1 MSTSTTHLTRRR
13 LAAVASTAVAAALLA
28 GAGPAAAQAHSSARS
43 PGGTRAVLGSTW
55 GTAKEVPGTA
65 TLNHG
70 GSAYISSVSCASLG
84 NCSAGGGYT
93 DGSGHSQAFV
103 VSQVS
108 GTWGTAKEVPGTA
121 TLNQGGGAAVSSLS
135 CASAGNC
142 SAGGSYTDGSGNA
155 QAFVVSQVH
164 GTWGT
169 AKEVPGTAALSTGG
183 NFITSVSCA
192 SAGNCSAAGG
202 YANSQVFVVSQ
213 VHGTWGTAKEVPG
226 TAKLNT
232 GDNDWIYSVSCAS
245 AGNCRA
251 GGNYATTSEEHPLV
265 VSQTGGTWGKA
276 KGIPIGTG
284 PGAQVSSVSCASAG
298 NCSAGG
304 AYEDAPGSAQ
314 AFVIGQIHGTWG
326 TAKVIPGPGS
336 STFAV
341 INSVSCASAGNC
353 SAAGTYRDSS
363 GHFQALVVS
372 QAGGSW
378 GTAKEVPGTAALN
391 QGGNATINSL
401 SCASAGNCSAGGTY
415 KDSSGHTQAF
425 VVNQTRR
432 IWRKAEELPG
442 TATLNK
448 GGNATINWLS
458 CAPAG
463 NCSAGGYYK
472 DSSGHFQAFIVSQT

>member
-192 SAGNCSAAGG
+192 SAGNCSA
-202 YANSQVFVVSQ
+202 
-213 VHGTWGTAKEVPG
+213 
-226 TAKLNT
+226 
-232 GDNDWIYSVSCAS
+232 
-245 AGNCRA
+245 

-425 VVNQTRR
+425 VVNQTRG